1 VTGLISVIGL
11 YATSDTPVL
20 MYYMHCAFVM
30 MLFQALEEALE
41 EKALILARFEQDFE
55 KLRTVNTDR
64 EQQLLDDFEWK
75 LREVEQ
81 ACKRRLEEK
90 DKAVEE
96 RLKEGRKE
104 LELKLKLAEQQLL
117 EVHATYH
124 PSGA

>member
-1 VTGLISVIGL
+1 
-11 YATSDTPVL
+11 
-20 MYYMHCAFVM
+20 
-30 MLFQALEEALE
+30 
-41 EKALILARFEQDFE
+41 
-55 KLRTVNTDR
+55 VNTDR

-117 EVHATYH
+117 EVNVTLVAPTVVELCG
-124 PSGA
+124 PVLSLSQSWVL

>member
-1 VTGLISVIGL
+1 
-11 YATSDTPVL
+11 
-20 MYYMHCAFVM
+20 
-30 MLFQALEEALE
+30 
-41 EKALILARFEQDFE
+41 
-55 KLRTVNTDR
+55 VNTDR

-81 ACKRRLEEK
+81 SCKRRLEEK

-117 EVHATYH
+117 EVNVTCH
-124 PSGA
+124 PSGT

>member
-1 VTGLISVIGL
+1 MSNTSVL
-11 YATSDTPVL
+11 VYC
-20 MYYMHCAFVM
+20 MHCTYVV

-41 EKALILARFEQDFE
+41 EKALVLARFEQDFE

-81 ACKRRLEEK
+81 SCKRRLDEK
-90 DKAVEE
+90 DKALEE
-96 RLKEGRKE
+96 HLKEGRKE

-117 EVHATYH
+117 EVNAAWHLEFGKTC
-124 PSGA
+124 GLLL

>member
-1 VTGLISVIGL
+1 MS
-11 YATSDTPVL
+11 
-20 MYYMHCAFVM
+20 
-30 MLFQALEEALE
+30 QALEEALE

-90 DKAVEE
+90 DKTVEE
-96 RLKEGRKE
+96 RLREGRKE
-104 LELKLKLAEQQLL
+104 LELKLKLAEQQLK
-117 EVHATYH
+117 EVPTSVYL
-124 PSGA
+124 

>member
-1 VTGLISVIGL
+1 
-11 YATSDTPVL
+11 
-20 MYYMHCAFVM
+20 
-30 MLFQALEEALE
+30 MLQALEEALE

-90 DKAVEE
+90 DKATEE
-96 RLKEGRKE
+96 RLKEGKKE
-104 LELKLKLAEQQLL
+104 LELKLKLAEQQLQ
-117 EVHATYH
+117 EVTNPYVIAGSFVFLLCFTKVMEQI
-124 PSGA
+124 